1 MNIENSPF
9 HISNKKNS
17 NVKEIVQSNSNLKN
31 PNNKEIENKE
41 NFSFWDWF
49 RGLVNPFQNLP
60 IVSGIYSSMNS
71 EDSKSDRDLVQNSLG
86 GFMYGGPIGAIAG
99 FGNWVFNKIFNKTP
113 TELALDVTGIS
124 NLWKDDDRSTEEK
137 IVTNLDIKNNEMHS
151 SFLKKNNHGEW
162 WMSNQMTNLESQKP
176 SNKEIKKNLQL
187 VAKDLSIIENKQN
200 ATDISLKY
208 DLANTKIVKN
218 KETFEKKSNPLE
230 QIVSIKKKQE
240 PVQVNHDTSLETNEG
255 EINKRKF
262 REINFDYPV
271 WKPESLE
278 ISKNQIDQKSKDFM
292 NQKYMELKKESIGL
306 NLNLKL

>member
-17 NVKEIVQSNSNLKN
+17 NLKEIVQLNSNLKN
-31 PNNKEIENKE
+31 STNKKIENKE
-41 NFSFWDWF
+41 DFSFWDWF

-99 FGNWVFNKIFNKTP
+99 FGNWVFNKIFDKTP

-124 NLWKDDDRSTEEK
+124 DLWKDDDKSTEEK
-137 IVTNLDIKNNEMHS
+137 IVTNLDLKTKEMHS
-151 SFLKKNNHGEW
+151 SFLKKNNQGEW
-162 WMSNQMTNLESQKP
+162 WMSNQVTNLESQKRP
-176 SNKEIKKNLQL
+176 NIETKKNLQL
-187 VAKDLSIIENKQN
+187 VAKDLSKIENKQS
-200 ATDISLKY
+200 ATDVSSKY
-208 DLANTKIVKN
+208 DLANKKIDKN
-218 KETFEKKSNPLE
+218 KETFEKNSNPLE
-230 QIVSIKKKQE
+230 EIVSIKKKQQ
-240 PVQVNHDTSLETNEG
+240 PVQVNQDTGLETNEG

-278 ISKNQIDQKSKDFM
+278 ISRNQIDQKNKDFI
-292 NQKYMELKKESIGL
+292 NQKYLELKKESIGL

>member
-9 HISNKKNS
+9 HISNKKNAD
-17 NVKEIVQSNSNLKN
+17 VKEIVQSNSNLKN
-31 PNNKEIENKE
+31 SSNKKIENKE

-124 NLWKDDDRSTEEK
+124 DMWKDDDKSKEEK
-137 IVTNLDIKNNEMHS
+137 IVTNLDLKNKEMHS
-151 SFLKKNNHGEW
+151 SFLKKNNQGEW
-162 WMSNQMTNLESQKP
+162 WMSNQMTNLESQKRP
-176 SNKEIKKNLQL
+176 SKGMKKNLQL
-187 VAKDLSIIENKQN
+187 VTKELSTIENKQN
-200 ATDISLKY
+200 ATDISSKY
-208 DLANTKIVKN
+208 DLANTKIVEN
-218 KETFEKKSNPLE
+218 KETFEKNSHPLE
-230 QIVSIKKKQE
+230 KIVSTKKEQV
-240 PVQVNHDTSLETNEG
+240 PVRVNQDISLERNEG

-278 ISKNQIDQKSKDFM
+278 ISKNQIEKKSKDFM
-292 NQKYMELKKESIGL
+292 NQKYLELKKESTGL